1 MEDAATL
8 AECLARAESEHDIP
22 RVLRAYQQ
30 IREPRCKMVQAKA
43 RMLRGGMML
52 HDGPA
57 QQGRDETFKSFRSWQ
72 FNEPW
77 VGEHIDELPASVI
90 ASNYMA
96 WQNGHDAALYV
107 SLVRHCPFVDFV
119 AHVWQANHMLD
130 PMSSAAPAEAVYD
143 VTNGGNS

>member
-1 MEDAATL
+1 
-8 AECLARAESEHDIP
+8 
-22 RVLRAYQQ
+22 
-30 IREPRCKMVQAKA
+30 
-43 RMLRGGMML
+43 ML

-96 WQNGHDAALYV
+96 WQNGHDAALY
-107 SLVRHCPFVDFV
+107 
-119 AHVWQANHMLD
+119 ANHMLD